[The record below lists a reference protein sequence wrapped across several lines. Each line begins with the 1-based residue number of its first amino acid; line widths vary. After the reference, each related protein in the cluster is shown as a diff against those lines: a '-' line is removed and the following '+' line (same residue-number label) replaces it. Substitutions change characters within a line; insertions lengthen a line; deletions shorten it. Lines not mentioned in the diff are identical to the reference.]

1 MSLSLSF
8 FLRISSLL
16 VSFFYCS
23 CWSFIICF
31 PIINFLL
38 LHPPFSFTYTNFSL
52 HSISLFLFLSSS
64 PSSSNLSSPTFL
76 HLPPLPFSQFGIST
90 IYNPSMST
98 TGLFS
103 RRLVLPMKL
112 HHQSSFTFSTV
123 SLSLSLS
130 ACSNVFKQWDAFL
143 QITFRK
149 FFLVK
154 ILCLKQQFRALKT
167 ENEWRTAD

>member
-1 MSLSLSF
+1 MSFSLSF

-16 VSFFYCS
+16 LVSFFYCS
-23 CWSFIICF
+23 CSSFIICF

-64 PSSSNLSSPTFL
+64 LSSSNLSSPTFL

-130 ACSNVFKQWDAFL
+130 LCQPVVTFL
-143 QITFRK
+143 NSGTRSSKLFSEK
-149 FFLVK
+149 FSSLV
-154 ILCLKQQFRALKT
+154 ISV
-167 ENEWRTAD
+167 